1 MLSTWHKLDDKAKQ
15 IVNYIVTD
23 IAVLLIL
30 VTLSSVLFYD
40 LLGIP
45 ISYARPWT
53 LYQFLNVPMGTKTTI
68 YWFICSLAP
77 IFGLS
82 ILIIPQVKIVISRA
96 GNNARWMSLGESKK
110 AELFDNNGLILGEK
124 WGRYIRVAGWE
135 HVICFAPSGTGKT
148 VSMTI
153 PNLLSWDGSC
163 VCTDIK
169 LELFKKTSKFR
180 ESCGIKSYL
189 WNPGAQ
195 DFKSHCYNPLDIVG
209 NNKFT
214 RVDELHKI
222 ANILIPDNGKEAS
235 IWVNAPR
242 SLFIGMALLVLDSND
257 KPNTI
262 GEILRTIKG
271 DNNFDCYIEEI
282 LKTENLDPIC
292 RMNLNSYLSMPGV
305 TRGGVK
311 AGLESSLCL
320 FENPI
325 IDAATS
331 KSDFNIR
338 NLRKEKMT
346 IYVGITNDN
355 IERLAPLLNMYFQQ
369 VMDVMTRK
377 EPDLADE
384 PYGALFLLDEFTA
397 LRRMEL
403 FKLNIGLL
411 RSYRIRLLIIIQD
424 ITQLYDTYGH
434 NGGKAF
440 LNLKVRVALTQTSPE
455 DAEYIS
461 KILGK
466 KSVPNISRSVRGFGI
481 SQNDTSHSISSS
493 QRSLMLSQEIMK
505 LSNKKNIIMIQGL
518 NPISANKV
526 IWYKDPNFKN
536 KNLGSIE
543 LPTLSVSL
551 PEIKDING

>member
-1 MLSTWHKLDDKAKQ
+1 MLSIWHKLDEQVKQ
-15 IVNYIVTD
+15 IANYIVID
-23 IAVLLIL
+23 IVALLVL
-30 VTLSSVLFYD
+30 VTLSGALFYD
-40 LLGIP
+40 LVGIP
-45 ISYARPWT
+45 VVHARPWT

-68 YWFICSLAP
+68 YWFICCIAP
-77 IFGLS
+77 VLGVSFLVMPQIK
-82 ILIIPQVKIVISRA
+82 IISSRG
-96 GNNARWMSLGESKK
+96 GNNARWMSLVESKK
-110 AELFDNNGLILGEK
+110 AKLFDKNGLILGKK
-124 WGRYIRVAGWE
+124 WGKYIRVAGWE

-153 PNLLSWDGSC
+153 PNLLSWNESC

-195 DFKSHCYNPLDIVG
+195 DFKTHCYNPLDMVG
-209 NNKFT
+209 KNKFT

-242 SLFIGMALLVLDSND
+242 SLFIGMALFVLDNKD

-271 DNNFDCYIEEI
+271 DDNFDCFIEEV
-282 LKTENLDPIC
+282 LKAEELDPVC

-331 KSDFNIR
+331 KSDFNIKS
-338 NLRKEKMT
+338 LRKEKMT

-355 IERLAPLLNMYFQQ
+355 IERLAPLLNMFFQQ

-377 EPDLADE
+377 EPDLASE
-384 PYGALFLLDEFTA
+384 PHGVLFLLDEFTA

-411 RSYRIRLLIIIQD
+411 RSYRVRLLIIIQD

-466 KSVPNISRSVRGFGI
+466 KSVPNVSRSVRGSGI
-481 SQNDTSHSISSS
+481 HQNDTSRSISSA

-505 LSNKKNIIMIQGL
+505 LSDQKNIIMIQGL

-526 IWYKDPNFKN
+526 LWYKDSNFKN
-536 KNLGSIE
+536 KNLGPVS
-543 LPTLSVSL
+543 LPTLDISL
-551 PEIKDING
+551 PAIKYASE

>member
-1 MLSTWHKLDDKAKQ
+1 MLSILHKMDETVKEILNYVVVD
-15 IVNYIVTD
+15 IV
-23 IAVLLIL
+23 AFLIL
-30 VTLSSVLFYD
+30 ITLSSALFYD
-40 LLGIP
+40 LLGVDITH
-45 ISYARPWT
+45 ARPWT
-53 LYQFLNVPMGTKTTI
+53 LYQFLFVSMGTKTTI
-68 YWFICSLAP
+68 YWVVCTLVP
-77 IFGLS
+77 ILGVSFLV
-82 ILIIPQVKIVISRA
+82 IPQVKIVCSRA
-96 GNNARWMSLGESKK
+96 GNNARWMNLTDAKKSK
-110 AELFDNNGLILGEK
+110 LFDEGGIILGKK
-124 WGRYIRVAGWE
+124 WGRYLRVAGWE

-195 DFKSHCYNPLDIVG
+195 DFKTHCYNPLDMVG

-242 SLFIGMALLVLDSND
+242 SLFIGIALFVLDDKD

-271 DNNFDCYIEEI
+271 DDNFDCYIEEA
-282 LKTENLDPIC
+282 LKTEELDPIC

-331 KSDFNIR
+331 KSDFNIK

-346 IYVGITNDN
+346 IYVGVTNDN
-355 IERLAPLLNMYFQQ
+355 IERLAPLLNMFFQQ

-377 EPDLADE
+377 EPNLTNE
-384 PYGALFLLDEFTA
+384 PYGVLFLLDEFTA

-466 KSVPNISRSVRGFGI
+466 KSVSNISKSIRSSGI
-481 SQNDTSHSISSS
+481 GQNDTSHSISSP
-493 QRSLMLSQEIMK
+493 QRALMLGQEIMK
-505 LSNKKNIIMIQGL
+505 LPEQKNIIMIQGL
-518 NPISANKV
+518 SPISANKV
-526 IWYKDPNFKN
+526 LWYKDSNFKN
-536 KNLGSIE
+536 KDLGAIE
-543 LPTLSVSL
+543 LPVLKVCL
-551 PEIKDING
+551 PEINHKVD

>member
-1 MLSTWHKLDDKAKQ
+1 MLSTWHKMDDKVKQ
-15 IVNYIVTD
+15 IVNYAAIDV
-23 IAVLLIL
+23 IALLVLI
-30 VTLSSVLFYD
+30 TLSGALFYD
-40 LLGIP
+40 LLGVSTIH
-45 ISYARPWT
+45 ARPWT
-53 LYQFLNVPMGTKTTI
+53 LFQFLSVPMGTKTKI
-68 YWFICSLAP
+68 YWFICNAIPFLG
-77 IFGLS
+77 IS
-82 ILIIPQVKIVISRA
+82 ILVIPQVKIIFSRA
-96 GNNARWMSLGESKK
+96 GNNARWMSLAESKK
-110 AELFDNNGLILGEK
+110 AELFDERGLILGEK

-153 PNLLSWDGSC
+153 PNLLSWDDSC

-195 DFKSHCYNPLDIVG
+195 DFKTHCYNPLDMVG

-242 SLFIGMALLVLDSND
+242 SLFIGMALFVLDNKD

-271 DNNFDCYIEEI
+271 DDNFDCYIEEA
-282 LKTENLDPIC
+282 LKTEDLDPIC

-355 IERLAPLLNMYFQQ
+355 IERLAPLLNMFFQQ

-377 EPDLADE
+377 EPDLTEE
-384 PYGALFLLDEFTA
+384 PHGVLFLLDEFTA

-466 KSVPNISRSVRGFGI
+466 KTVSNISKSVRGSGI
-481 SQNDTSHSISSS
+481 QQNDTSHSTSSS
-493 QRSLMLSQEIMK
+493 QRPLMLSQEIMK
-505 LSNKKNIIMIQGL
+505 LSDKKNIIMIQGL
-518 NPISANKV
+518 SPISANKV
-526 IWYKDPNFKN
+526 VWYKDPNFKN
-536 KNLGSIE
+536 KNLGAVE
-543 LPTLSVSL
+543 LPTLKVSL
-551 PEIKDING
+551 PEIKHMAE